1 VQVAVKNMKRYPIE
15 RKTLS
20 EQVAERL
27 ELEIREGVYQTGDQL
42 PPERKLMEQF
52 GVGRPAIREA
62 LFYLQKL
69 GFVAIRNGTRPRVIK
84 PTVDS
89 AIPRISTALRATID
103 DPQGQRD
110 LQNARVLFE
119 VAVCR
124 EVAQRATAQDVQ
136 KLREALEANGR
147 TVGNEPEFK
156 RSDNA
161 FHAALAEAT
170 QNPLVSAVHDALAT
184 LLDDRRAQA
193 LQQPGED
200 KVAYRFHNEI
210 FAAIANGDADE
221 AEDAMRRH
229 LDHHYGTF
237 RTIKQNGPQ
246 PTSTDSRHEPMSK
259 EGRSG

>member
-1 VQVAVKNMKRYPIE
+1 MKRYHIE

-20 EQVAERL
+20 EQVAEQL
-27 ELEIREGVYQTGDQL
+27 ERGIREGVYQTGDQL
-42 PPERKLMEQF
+42 PPERELMEQF

-69 GFVAIRNGTRPRVIK
+69 GFIAIRNGTRPRVIK
-84 PTVDS
+84 PTVEAAS
-89 AIPRISTALRATID
+89 PRISRALRAAID
-103 DPQGQRD
+103 DPEGQND
-110 LQNARVLFE
+110 LQDARVLFE

-124 EVAQRATAQDVQ
+124 EVAQRASAADIRN
-136 KLREALEANGR
+136 LRDALDANR
-147 TVGNEPEFK
+147 RNIGNEAEFK
-156 RSDNA
+156 QSDNS

-170 QNPLVSAVHDALAT
+170 HNPLVSAVHDALAT

-200 KVAYRFHNEI
+200 AVAFQFHQEI
-210 FAAIANGDADE
+210 VAAIADRDPGA

-237 RTIKQNGPQ
+237 RTIKQKGPQ
-246 PTSTDSRHEPMSK
+246 PDRSGGPQQTNVE
-259 EGRSG
+259 EGR